1 MIPTHIMSS
10 DRGRKLTDSTH
21 EGYVAE
27 IAVFVCNFGK
37 FYFRKEKKGGGGAK
51 KKGVMGMQGSDI
63 SHIL

>member
-27 IAVFVCNFGK
+27 IAVFVCNFGN
-37 FYFRKEKKGGGGAK
+37 FYFRKENKGGVGRKKEGGYGDAGK
-51 KKGVMGMQGSDI
+51 
-63 SHIL
+63 